1 MGRETRE
8 YVCTRVGNS
17 TSGCRDRSYTV
28 IVFSRGDKVTRR
40 WCAFGC
46 FFGFHT
52 VYCYRNMDIC
62 NTTTTDIREV
72 VRDVVSQHCGTNH
85 GTTVVDLDNDIVDYV
100 VELIRSEEYD
110 CGDGMLEL
118 CGGLL
123 KDLVEVDE
131 CRVEGLV
138 EVVVEVVK
146 EFDAEV
152 EKGEYVCNG
161 VVVESEDVC
170 DGVVVDCVS
179 PGEGAG
185 QEKEEE
191 KEEEELMVLL
201 ESLLCIQED
210 GSGRESR
217 REYLY
222 NEYLIHGRDI
232 DETANA
238 LLSKSSVEIEN
249 GIAACAR
256 RRDGGGS
263 DGLDGGLKA
272 SIVSK
277 YHLQAVSPGDSGA
290 LKSKKKK
297 KERDEYMASVFCG
310 GKEASSK
317 GKVRFRDGAIV
328 STKGEKYIVE
338 KTKEEWDGGSRGR
351 VKSKGKRGVGWV

>member
-1 MGRETRE
+1 
-8 YVCTRVGNS
+8 VPLCV
-17 TSGCRDRSYTV
+17 
-28 IVFSRGDKVTRR
+28 
-40 WCAFGC
+40 

-62 NTTTTDIREV
+62 NTTTNDIREV

-85 GTTVVDLDNDIVDYV
+85 GTSVVDLDNDIVDYV
-100 VELIRSEEYD
+100 VELIRSEEYN
-110 CGDGMLEL
+110 CGDGILEL
-118 CGGLL
+118 CGSLL

-152 EKGEYVCNG
+152 GKGED
-161 VVVESEDVC
+161 VVVESDDVC
-170 DGVVVDCVS
+170 GGVVVDCGS
-179 PGEGAG
+179 PGEGAR
-185 QEKEEE
+185 EEE
-191 KEEEELMVLL
+191 GEEEFMVLL

-256 RRDGGGS
+256 RRDGGGG

-290 LKSKKKK
+290 LKSRKKK

-310 GKEASSK
+310 GKEDSSK